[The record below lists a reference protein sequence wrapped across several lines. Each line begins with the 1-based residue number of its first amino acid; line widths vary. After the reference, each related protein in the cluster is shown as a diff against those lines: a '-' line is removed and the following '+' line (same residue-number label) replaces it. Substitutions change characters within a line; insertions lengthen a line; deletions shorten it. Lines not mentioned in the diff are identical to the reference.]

1 MKQSTGA
8 ISLDSKL
15 RILSGTKFGTD
26 AFAGLRFLCNFSMR
40 GTVKLISD
48 IE

>member
-1 MKQSTGA
+1 MTQSTGA

-15 RILSGTKFGTD
+15 RILAGAKLGTD
-26 AFAGLRFLCNFSMR
+26 AFAGLRFLSNFFMPR
-40 GTVKLISD
+40 TVKLISD